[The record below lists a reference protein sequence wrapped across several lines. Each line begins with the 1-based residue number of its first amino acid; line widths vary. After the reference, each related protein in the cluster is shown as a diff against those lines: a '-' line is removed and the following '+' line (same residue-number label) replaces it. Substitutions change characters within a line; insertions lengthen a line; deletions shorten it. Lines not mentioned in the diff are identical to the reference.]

1 MFWDRDRLLLA
12 LSTKKLQ
19 LSSRPQS
26 HAGLLYKAYS
36 AYYDLDL
43 VAESLVEEQYV
54 RVVPSTDFD
63 LVVQTFEPLKT
74 SASSASEPKQA
85 LLLHGYFD
93 HIGLYNHLIR
103 FLLEHGIR
111 VVAFDLPGHGLSS
124 GDRAAIDCFSQYQA
138 AIKSVCNNELKPNV
152 HTLLIGQST
161 GGAIIADALTSEFK
175 HEMDERF
182 GSWRAALLAPLLK
195 PMSWTKALVMH
206 TLLEGKRSYW
216 PRTFMVNSHDEE
228 FLNFIRYEDKLQHH
242 GLSVEWVGAL
252 RKWIPR
258 MLARTPVE
266 GSERVTIIQG
276 TDDTTVDWRYNIA
289 QYRKLFPLGSALTV
303 DGAGHHLVGES
314 EAYRAKVFDALKRGL
329 SLGS

>member
-19 LSSRPQS
+19 LSARPQS
-26 HAGLLYKAYS
+26 HAGLLYKAYTG
-36 AYYDLDL
+36 YYELDFIAQGL
-43 VAESLVEEQYV
+43 VAEQYV
-54 RVVPSTDFD
+54 RVVPSVDFD
-63 LVVQTFEPLKT
+63 LVVQTFEPVEENIP
-74 SASSASEPKQA
+74 AGPEPKQA
-85 LLLHGYFD
+85 LVVHGYFD

-103 FLLEHGIR
+103 YLLESGVR

-124 GDRAAIDCFSQYQA
+124 GNRAAIDCFSQYQA
-138 AIKSVCNNELKPNV
+138 AIKSVVNNELKPDV
-152 HTLLIGQST
+152 QSFLIGQST
-161 GGAIIADALTSEFK
+161 GGAIIADALSSELK
-175 HEMDERF
+175 HEFDAYF
-182 GSWRAALLAPLLK
+182 GSWRAVLLAPLLK
-195 PMSWTKALVMH
+195 PVSWTKALVMH
-206 TLLEGKRSYW
+206 TLLEGKRAYW
-216 PRTFMVNSHDEE
+216 PRNFMVNSHDED

-258 MLARTPVE
+258 MLSRTPVE

-289 QYRKLFPLGSALTV
+289 QYRKLFPLGKALTV

-314 EAYRAKVFDALKRGL
+314 ESYREKVFDALKR
-329 SLGS
+329 SLLLGK